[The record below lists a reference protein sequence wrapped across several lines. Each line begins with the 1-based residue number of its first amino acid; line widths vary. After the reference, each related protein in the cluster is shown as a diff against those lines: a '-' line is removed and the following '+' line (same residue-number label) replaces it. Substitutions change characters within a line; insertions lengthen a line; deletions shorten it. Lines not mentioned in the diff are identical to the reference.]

1 MRSGREE
8 WSETDRGRDAFTFKS
23 TDHDPPFRRRRE
35 QVSLLLNHRNATI
48 TIVHSRTKDAKAVV
62 KEADIVIAAVGRAH
76 MVKEDWLKDGA
87 VVIDVGINSVD
98 APGTKKGYKLVGDVD
113 FQGCEGKCE
122 KITPVPG
129 GVGPMTIAMLL
140 RNTVNSAKRAGQS

>member
-62 KEADIVIAAVGRAH
+62 KQADIVIAAVGRAH

-98 APGTKKGYKLVGDVD
+98 APGTKKGLTRRGPFSAIMTAVLAIE
-113 FQGCEGKCE
+113 FNPPMPEP
-122 KITPVPG
+122 ISTPV
-129 GVGPMTIAMLL
+129 
-140 RNTVNSAKRAGQS
+140 RS